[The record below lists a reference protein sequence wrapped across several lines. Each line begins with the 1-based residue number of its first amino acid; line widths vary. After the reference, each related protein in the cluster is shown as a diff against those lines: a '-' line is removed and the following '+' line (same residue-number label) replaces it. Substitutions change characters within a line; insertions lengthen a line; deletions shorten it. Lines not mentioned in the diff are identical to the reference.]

1 MTAKLFFRRL
11 GLLALAGLCIDAA
24 GAPLRPYE
32 FEWAGRTRD
41 EFPPVLRL
49 ERADGWR
56 VVASNA
62 VATVST
68 SADLALFGES
78 VMRLDYCA
86 SGEKP
91 VIRLEPPS
99 PVPIDGAFDTLTL
112 WVYGN
117 NIRGKPCPS
126 VRVSA
131 EFTTLS
137 GETVRRSLGA
147 AAHKEWFL
155 QTNVA
160 KPLPGGCR
168 FTGFTFSGA
177 MQKEMRTVYLTSFC
191 AFTDPRRPLPKR
203 TIPEIKV
210 FPDGENAV
218 VPPPV
223 KLERKLEFR
232 FPKDGSDWSD
242 LAFRYGEGEWIA
254 LAAGGGLFPRSAAK
268 EAKVSFRT
276 LGNSLVCEIECAAPG
291 IEEVRFGGV
300 ADDGAKLTGWP
311 YYTYVCFNQWDN
323 PVLKNKGCAMEPCF
337 YRPKILSL
345 KVGGRTLFVGATFDW
360 TVSLASGPICLNVAP
375 KGTRQLNGGLFYLPK
390 TDGTLNPCRER
401 LVWTFSEDVADVF
414 PAIPNPKSPY
424 MAEAGSRSW
433 TAFHAGTNRLADIAY
448 WRAVKKAGMDRIV
461 VNDHESGWRDGNE
474 SFTFRMRTAP
484 KKGGDRGQYEYARVM
499 IDELG
504 YLYGPYNNFTDY
516 APVNG
521 FWSLDNAARR
531 SDGNLIHAWNRCY
544 SPKADWAVGMCALL
558 APEIQ
563 RKFNFNTAYC
573 DVHTCVTPWNR
584 VDYDA
589 RSPDAGK
596 FSSVLGAYAEIMLLQ
611 KKAWKGPVYSE
622 GGIHWLYAGFA
633 DGSYAQDP
641 QYDFENSP
649 WLVDF
654 DLKRLHELSCNF
666 GMGAPYMFYGEENAR
681 LKKKDPQEW
690 IDRFTAATLA
700 FGHPGFFISARKP
713 DNLEQEKESYYPVQA
728 IAECYTTAQAV
739 EIFYAAADGTLHP
752 TSRALVNGAAMRSQ
766 IKVVYSDGTTV
777 AVNGNRKENFK
788 VEVGGVVYDLPPNGW
803 RAQSSDAAVVSFNGI
818 ENGVRVKYAKSPEYE
833 WRKTLPSP

>member
-32 FEWAGRTRD
+32 FVWADRVRD

-56 VVASNA
+56 IAASNA
-62 VATVST
+62 EASVST

-78 VMRLDYCA
+78 VVRLDYCA
-86 SGEKP
+86 TGEKP
-91 VIRLEPPS
+91 SVRMLPPS
-99 PVPIDGAFDTLTL
+99 PVALTEAFDTLTL

-117 NIRGKPCPS
+117 NIRGNPCPP
-126 VRVSA
+126 VRIAA
-131 EFTTLS
+131 EFETPS
-137 GETVRRSLGA
+137 GKTVSRSLGSV
-147 AAHKEWFL
+147 AHKEWFL

-160 KPLPGGCR
+160 EPLPRGCR
-168 FTGFTFSGA
+168 FTGFLISGA
-177 MQKEMRTVYLTSFC
+177 MQKEMRTIYLTSFC

-203 TIPEIKV
+203 AMPGIKV
-210 FPDGENAV
+210 FTTEENAV
-218 VPPPV
+218 VPPEA
-223 KLERKLEFR
+223 KLAKRLEFR
-232 FPKDGSDWSD
+232 FPRDGADWSD
-242 LAFRYGEGEWIA
+242 LAFRYNGGDWIA
-254 LAAGGGLFPRSAAK
+254 LAAGGGIFPRSAAK
-268 EAKVSFRT
+268 DAKVSFKVV
-276 LGNSLVCEIECAAPG
+276 GNSLVCDIECGHPG

-300 ADDGAKLTGWP
+300 AAEEDAKLTGWP

-345 KVGGRTLFVGATFDW
+345 KAGGRTLFVGATFDW
-360 TVSLASGPICLNVAP
+360 TVSSASGPICLNVAP

-390 TDGTLNPCRER
+390 TDGKLNRCRER
-401 LVWTFSEDVADVF
+401 LVWTFSENVADVF

-424 MAEAGSRSW
+424 MTEAGSRSW
-433 TAFHAGTNRLADIAY
+433 TAFHAGTNRLADVAY

-474 SFTFRMRTAP
+474 SFTFRTRTAP
-484 KKGGDRGQYEYARVM
+484 KKGGDKGQYDYARVM

-521 FWSLDNAARR
+521 FWSLDNAARS

-596 FSSVLGAYAEIMLLQ
+596 FSAVLGAYAQIMLLQ

-654 DLKRLHELSCNF
+654 DLKRLHDLSCNF
-666 GMGAPYMFYGEENAR
+666 GMGAPYMFYGEKNAQLR
-681 LKKKDPQEW
+681 KRDPQEW

-713 DNLEQEKESYYPVQA
+713 DDLELEKESYYPVQA
-728 IAECYTTAQAV
+728 IASLYTKASAAD
-739 EIFYAAADGTLHP
+739 IRYAASDGTLHP

-788 VEVGGVVYDLPPNGW
+788 VDVGGVVYDLPPNGW
-803 RAQSSDAAVVSFNGI
+803 RAQSADGRTVSFNGI
-818 ENGVRVKYAKSPEYE
+818 ENGTRVKYAISSEYV
-833 WRKTLPSP
+833 WRKKTDR